1 MSGGC
6 DLVTK
11 IAPPGERSE
20 LVGYHAL
27 SRIHQSEPHLFHS
40 GRPRSLSEQ
49 EATLSTIYL
58 GVDASKGYADL
69 CFLND
74 AHSILHPSARFDDT
88 PAGHAGVRQA
98 FAEIRTRQPGVSFQV
113 GVEASGGLERNWLR
127 LLHSLGED
135 CRVFHV
141 NPLVVKRFLDQDLHR
156 NTTDPISARGIA
168 AYLRDGTRKA
178 QLPDERY
185 PAGTRTLYRYV
196 ANSMQRAARI
206 RNELQSLLPSVH
218 PDLVRFCRQ
227 GIPAWVLQL
236 LVRYPTVSSLCR
248 A

>member
-1 MSGGC
+1 
-6 DLVTK
+6 
-11 IAPPGERSE
+11 
-20 LVGYHAL
+20 
-27 SRIHQSEPHLFHS
+27 
-40 GRPRSLSEQ
+40 
-49 EATLSTIYL
+49 
-58 GVDASKGYADL
+58 
-69 CFLND
+69 
-74 AHSILHPSARFDDT
+74 
-88 PAGHAGVRQA
+88 
-98 FAEIRTRQPGVSFQV
+98 
-113 GVEASGGLERNWLR
+113 
-127 LLHSLGED
+127 

-248 A
+248 AHCDVLARVPYVTEERATALIAAAKQSVAALRDPDTGIAVAALASEVLRLEEHG